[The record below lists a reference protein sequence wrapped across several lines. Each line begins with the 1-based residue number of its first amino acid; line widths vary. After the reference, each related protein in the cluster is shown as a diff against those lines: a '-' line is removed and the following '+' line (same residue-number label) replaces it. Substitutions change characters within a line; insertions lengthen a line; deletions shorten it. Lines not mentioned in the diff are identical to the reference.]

1 MEVKLVLALEEVNA
15 VLAALGKLPTESG
28 VYPLALKIKAQAE
41 AQLPKDATPEA
52 A

>member
-1 MEVKLVLALEEVNA
+1 MQIKLILEIEEVNA

-28 VYPLALKIKAQAE
+28 VYPLAMKVKAQAE
-41 AQLPKDATPEA
+41 VQVPKDTQPEA